1 MPVAFEYAMLGSLA
15 EVTIG
20 MAGLTGQIVD
30 VPFAIT
36 ANMLILQ
43 LQDTS
48 LQNSC
53 AEPGIMQAVS
63 ACCKALSLHSDLFR
77 PTPGFTPYV
86 SAQAC
91 RVITAHAMLF
101 AYIHTAH
108 MPHCC
113 CGFCTH

>member
-86 SAQAC
+86 
-91 RVITAHAMLF
+91 
-101 AYIHTAH
+101 
-108 MPHCC
+108 
-113 CGFCTH
+113 